1 MSWYLVTT
9 KYGNEDTAQINLNN
23 QHFETYVP
31 LIDVTKTL
39 NGKRQT
45 VTEPAFRGYVFVK
58 FDPEIQSASKVNNTT
73 GVNRLVSF
81 GGEIVSIQSYVI
93 DNIKKTFE
101 RMVVSTAPVRGDV
114 VRVTS
119 GPFKDFEA
127 IFDEPDG
134 KERSKILLNLLNQQ
148 QLLIIDNKS
157 ITAAR

>member
-1 MSWYLVTT
+1 MWYLVTT
-9 KYGNEDTAQINLNN
+9 KYGNEDTAQINLEN

-45 VTEPAFRGYVFVK
+45 VTEPAFRGYVFVQ
-58 FDPEIQSASKVNNTT
+58 FDPQVQSAHKINNTL
-73 GVNRLVSF
+73 GVYGLVCF
-81 GGEIVSIQSYVI
+81 GGEIVPIHNHVI
-93 DNIKKTFE
+93 ENIKKTFE
-101 RMVVSTAPVRGDV
+101 RMAVSTAPVRGDI

-127 IFDEPDG
+127 LFDEPDG

-157 ITAAR
+157 ITICR